1 MDKKQTG
8 EKTFLQ
14 KRNERMIIDD
24 FDRMNEET
32 KIFEIVKLFISK
44 IQEEQLIVCQY
55 YLCKRVNVKILNDI
69 RKEERKWCQFFINFT
84 IDN

>member
-32 KIFEIVKLFISK
+32 KIFENRGTIYIENTRRATYCLPILFG
-44 IQEEQLIVCQY
+44 
-55 YLCKRVNVKILNDI
+55 KRVNVKILNDI
-69 RKEERKWCQFFINFT
+69 RKEKRK
-84 IDN
+84 

>member
-32 KIFEIVKLFISK
+32 KIFENRGTIYIENTRRATSCLPILF
-44 IQEEQLIVCQY
+44 V
-55 YLCKRVNVKILNDI
+55 
-69 RKEERKWCQFFINFT
+69 
-84 IDN
+84 